1 MNDVVLEF
9 SDSMEQM
16 YIHLL
21 LLVWPTGGASEPA
34 VSVNRGSVGVSSTVI
49 WNPGGAEQQ
58 AAQKVILAKNEVKIW
73 IQQMETQK
81 TNDTVN
87 KKENKCS
94 DWQLCLSP
102 RISTASGRPKR
113 EFKPKS
119 IRSSIE
125 TLDNNQHNGL
135 THSSSIRSTGTALT
149 HTVTVFITSVFLFS
163 FFYPDFSSH
172 RHPLSFLLSLTDIQ
186 INNTVNGKSRYLFM
200 K

>member
-1 MNDVVLEF
+1 
-9 SDSMEQM
+9 
-16 YIHLL
+16 
-21 LLVWPTGGASEPA
+21 
-34 VSVNRGSVGVSSTVI
+34 
-49 WNPGGAEQQ
+49 
-58 AAQKVILAKNEVKIW
+58 
-73 IQQMETQK
+73 METQK

-87 KKENKCS
+87 KKENKWS
-94 DWQLCLSP
+94 EWQLCLFL

-163 FFYPDFSSH
+163 FFCPDFSSH

-200 K
+200 KYSWSSECCRDLPPVYLLFMSLHVQYILIGNNMSSVTYTVCIYIFYMWYNIVLFLSQI